1 MQKSLF
7 SSVTIWG
14 LLATAAGAFG
24 VPAIE
29 PGADTKSLVL
39 TLLGLVLALIGRWRQ
54 GDLTIGPAPKNT
66 AGAILL
72 IATLASVGCASSAQP
87 QELTGKG
94 NEVYMPVAGWK
105 ARAKTHTGTLGSD
118 QREGDAAAANRIVRT
133 PMLDADGKPVIGPD
147 GKVLYTEVSGY
158 VGDVYVIAG
167 DLDAHQE
174 IQVPGTSTV
183 SASKSD
189 TSTPSTQTN
198 PSATVTPGGATK

>member
-1 MQKSLF
+1 MQKSMF

-24 VPAIE
+24 IPAIE

-39 TLLGLVLALIGRWRQ
+39 TLIGLVLALIGRWRQ
-54 GDLTIGPAPKNT
+54 GDLTLGPAPKNT
-66 AGAILL
+66 AGLIL
-72 IATLASVGCASSAQP
+72 IAALAAAGCASSAQP

-118 QREGDAAAANRIVRT
+118 QREGDAGAANRIVRT

-158 VGDVYVIAG
+158 VGDVYLVAG

-198 PSATVTPGGATK
+198 PSATVPLSGASK